1 VSASAGRDAR
11 KPQELQEPE
20 RQAEP
25 PHPWQ
30 RLATRVIHETPW
42 LKLREDQVRTH
53 AGAEL
58 TMTYTDKPGAVFVVP
73 LLPTGEV
80 VLIRQYRYMVDE
92 WCWEVP
98 SGGAEGR
105 DPALAAAAELRE
117 EIGGVAGALVQI
129 GAFYF
134 LVGGSNQHAT
144 AFLAREVVLG
154 AVEHEPGELLYP
166 VVMPFA
172 TALALARAGEITD
185 GPSALA
191 LLLAEGHV
199 TSDMR

>member
-1 VSASAGRDAR
+1 MM
-11 KPQELQEPE
+11 EPNGHE
-20 RQAEP
+20 TGRQAEP
-25 PHPWQ
+25 LHPWE
-30 RLATRVIHETPW
+30 RLSTRVIHETQW
-42 LKLREDQVRTH
+42 LKLREDKVRTH

-58 TMTYTDKPGAVFVVP
+58 TMTYTDKPGSVFVVP

-105 DPALAAAAELRE
+105 DPAFAAAAELCE
-117 EIGGVAGALVQI
+117 EIGGTAGALVPI

-134 LVGGSNQHAT
+134 LVGGSNQRAT
-144 AFLAREVVLG
+144 AFLARDVVLG
-154 AVEHEPGELLYP
+154 EVEHEPGELLYP

-172 TALALARAGEITD
+172 EALALARAGAITD

-199 TSDMR
+199 NANANHAAR